1 MNPVTRTSS
10 GRRSLAISA
19 ALLLAACGETD
30 RALTAPADGTAGPS
44 LAKAAPATSTPLAV
58 TVADGGTYKIQ
69 SDGLGE
75 YVNGV
80 QGMQAEIDGSGN
92 LQITPNNLNAIT
104 APRRT
109 LRFDYTAPVSPLNT
123 YRPNESGQWNFKI
136 KTNRTN
142 NGNPRIQDLALN
154 ASGCYNTTIAHS
166 TTITSFQDDFN
177 LATFPQ
183 GTYVYITRT
192 SATTWS
198 MVSNGSCLLNANA
211 AGLQSQDRVAKNAP
225 LIFRGYYDQQLS
237 ISFRA
242 I

>member
-1 MNPVTRTSS
+1 MNARIPAPRFFA
-10 GRRSLAISA
+10 LSA
-19 ALLLAACGETD
+19 VLVLAACGQTD
-30 RALTAPADGTAGPS
+30 RVLTAPADGTTGPS
-44 LAKAAPATSTPLAV
+44 LAKPAPATSTRLAV
-58 TVADGGTYKIQ
+58 TVADGGTYRIQ

-92 LQITPNNLNAIT
+92 LQITPNNLNAT
-104 APRRT
+104 TPPQRT
-109 LRFDYTAPVSPLNT
+109 LRFDYSAPISPLNS

-166 TTITSFQDDFN
+166 TTTTSLYDNFN
-177 LATFPQ
+177 PAAFPQ

-198 MVSNGSCLLNANA
+198 MVSNGPCLLNANA
-211 AGLQSQDRVAKNAP
+211 AGLQSQDRVAKNPP

-242 I
+242 LP